1 MADLLTLPRAQCQSC
16 TPLMVAARERAPAA
30 VIEVLVEAGADKAH
44 ESCNRE
50 NAHKIG
56 TDAGCGSD
64 VLEMLAV

>member
-1 MADLLTLPRAQCQSC
+1 MLTLPCAQCSRF